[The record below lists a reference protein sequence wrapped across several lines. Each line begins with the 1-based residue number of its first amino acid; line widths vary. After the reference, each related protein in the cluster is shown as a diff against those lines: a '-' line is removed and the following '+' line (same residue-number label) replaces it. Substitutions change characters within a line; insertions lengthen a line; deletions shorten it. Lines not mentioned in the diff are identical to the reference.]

1 MNNNGIII
9 NRPIVVVAE
18 EILQQLKELNAK
30 IKEVPTA
37 ATKLAETINE
47 SKIEYRDADNQPT
60 AKKRKSKK
68 DI

>member
-1 MNNNGIII
+1 MNEDGIII

-47 SKIEYRDADNQPT
+47 SKIEYRDADNQST
-60 AKKRKSKK
+60 TKKRKKQQP
-68 DI
+68 